1 MSLRFAWW
9 VQYCFLWFFFY
20 DRDYIRP
27 IIRRRPRR
35 WQLCVG
41 AFSSSPTSTEWRRQQ
56 WTHARIVQWAG
67 KPECDSSEKQTDR
80 GEEKSV
86 LVRDGKKVNTL
97 SIRGFFTLRPLT
109 ASYPVHLSRTVSSS
123 SELFH
128 WWPIKYSVEAVIPA
142 HTLSRPNRRTRF
154 SVPSGAGPYD
164 NMSKNHGG
172 ASLARIGM
180 RARAHAWSYTS
191 RGQGGGARLHVL

>member
-1 MSLRFAWW
+1 M
-9 VQYCFLWFFFY
+9 
-20 DRDYIRP
+20 
-27 IIRRRPRR
+27 
-35 WQLCVG
+35 
-41 AFSSSPTSTEWRRQQ
+41 
-56 WTHARIVQWAG
+56 QWAG

-191 RGQGGGARLHVL
+191 RGQGGGLVCTYCEKSRGATGLLVLARPIDRRGGGRGKRRGHHRCPLVPPVLLMRYG